1 MDAKESERFG
11 NGSYPKLKKLLE
23 EKHLLMEKRNHESIV
38 YSIKSFDD
46 LCFNDLTNENL
57 KYDMIVMRL
66 PFPQIIIE
74 HQYFLNDKKG
84 LDWILNNIR
93 IETLG
98 ESPSFLLLGC
108 GSSIQGLQMGRKLLS

>member
-74 HQYFLNDKKG
+74 HQSFLNDKKG
-84 LDWILNNIR
+84 LDWILNNMR